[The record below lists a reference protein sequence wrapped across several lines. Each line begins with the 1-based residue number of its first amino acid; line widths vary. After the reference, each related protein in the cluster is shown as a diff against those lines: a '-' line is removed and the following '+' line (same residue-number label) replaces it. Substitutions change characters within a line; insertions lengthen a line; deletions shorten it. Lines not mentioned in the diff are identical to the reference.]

1 MAHLVAVNPQVHK
14 NCYVF
19 PEQAESAGAELQL
32 IPVVPSEVAH
42 VACQMPV
49 VLTKNEQTGQFVLA
63 AMTGF
68 EPKQNLFWQD
78 GRWQGLY
85 LPLQLQRQPFFLGK
99 NDDEGTDYA
108 VCLDMQNPA
117 VGQGPQVPA
126 GAQTLFSATGVDT
139 EYYQN
144 AKQILASILQGEAQV
159 QQLTQLLM
167 TMALIQ
173 PMSLD
178 ITFADKSSTRLKGL
192 YTIDQ
197 QKLAA
202 LESAHIVLLHQKG
215 LLATVYSLI
224 NSVSQIYALIERKN
238 QQLASL

>member
-1 MAHLVAVNPQVHK
+1 MAHLVAVDPQVHK
-14 NCYVF
+14 ECYVY
-19 PEQAESAGAELQL
+19 PERAEFAGAELQL

-49 VLTKNEQTGQFVLA
+49 LLTKNEQTGQFVLA

-99 NDDEGTDYA
+99 NEDTGTDYA

-117 VGQGPQVPA
+117 VGQGAQVPS
-126 GAQTLFSATGVDT
+126 GAQALFSNTGADT
-139 EYYQN
+139 EYYRN
-144 AKQILASILQGEAQV
+144 AKQILASILHGEAQV
-159 QQLTQLLM
+159 QQLTELLLS
-167 TMALIQ
+167 MALIQ
-173 PMSLD
+173 PLSLD
-178 ITFADKSSTRLKGL
+178 ITFADKSSTRLTGL
-192 YTIDQ
+192 YSIDQ

-202 LESAHIVLLHQKG
+202 LDSAHIVLLHQQG
-215 LLATVYSLI
+215 LLAVVYTMLG
-224 NSVSQIYALIERKN
+224 SVSQIYGLIERKN
-238 QQLASL
+238 QQLARL

>member
-32 IPVVPSEVAH
+32 IPVVPAEVAH

-49 VLTKNEQTGQFVLA
+49 VLTKNEHTGQFVLA
-63 AMTGF
+63 ALTGF

-99 NDDEGTDYA
+99 NDDKDTDYV
-108 VCLDMQNPA
+108 VCLDMQSPA
-117 VGQGPQVPA
+117 VGQGAAVPA
-126 GAQTLFSATGVDT
+126 GAQALFSVTGADT
-139 EYYQN
+139 EYYRN
-144 AKQILASILQGEAQV
+144 AKQVLASILQGEAQV
-159 QQLTQLLM
+159 QLLM
-167 TMALIQ
+167 ELLQSMALIQ
-173 PMSLD
+173 PMSLE
-178 ITFADKSSTRLKGL
+178 ITFADNSSTHLKGL

-197 QKLAA
+197 QKLAT
-202 LESAHIVLLHQKG
+202 LSPEHLVLLHQKG
-215 LLATVYSLI
+215 LLAVVYTLSS
-224 NSVSQIYALIERKN
+224 SVSQIYALIEKKN
-238 QQLASL
+238 RQLESL

>member
-1 MAHLVAVNPQVHK
+1 MAHIVAVHPQFHK
-14 NCYVF
+14 ACYVF
-19 PEQAESAGAELQL
+19 PQLAEAAGAELQL
-32 IPVVPSEVAH
+32 IPVVPAEVAH

-63 AMTGF
+63 AMAGF

-99 NDDEGTDYA
+99 NDDKGTDYA

-117 VGQGPQVPA
+117 VGEGEVPE
-126 GAQTLFSATGVDT
+126 GAQALFSATGADT

-159 QQLTQLLM
+159 QQLAELLVVM
-167 TMALIQ
+167 DLIQ

-178 ITFADKSSTRLKGL
+178 ITFADKSSTRLNGL

-202 LESAHIVLLHQKG
+202 LDPAHIVLLHQKG
-215 LLATVYSLI
+215 LLAVVYSLLG
-224 NSVSQIYALIERKN
+224 SVSQIYALIERKN
-238 QQLASL
+238 QQLGLL